1 MVGSMA
7 TILGDIVRHKTV
19 FDLDQNSLGE
29 DLLEIAVEEIER
41 NLYNEV
47 DIEGVPFAPL
57 TAPYATWKE
66 RYYPGRP
73 IAELTGAMKE
83 EVQIVGERKI
93 TAKNAEMV
101 YGVDQENKQV
111 ATFFQEPYQAKPARR
126 FYGLTQDAKRRSTDH
141 LRHHFQTNI

>member
-7 TILGDIVRHKTV
+7 KILGDILRHKTI

-41 NLYNEV
+41 NLYDEV
-47 DIEGVPFAPL
+47 DIEGVRFAPL
-57 TAPYATWKE
+57 TAPYETWKNQH
-66 RYYPGRP
+66 YPGRP

-83 EVQIVGERKI
+83 ETQIVGKRKI

-101 YGVDQENKQV
+101 YGTDEENKQV
-111 ATFFQEPYQAKPARR
+111 ATFFIVRNPSVNRSRKHSLSVVLTR
-126 FYGLTQDAKRRSTDH
+126 FEVHRDY
-141 LRHHFQTNI
+141 